1 MQVLFVKDVLINCT
15 LWKVLSARRKC
26 IIHFFLPF
34 LTFFL
39 IWWVFQCHEG
49 TDFYK
54 QTFVSLVQNTSIL
67 MKKRQQWVFIDV
79 MYYSTAFLKFLFSKN
94 VSYLFCL
101 LRCTYFCLNG
111 PAEKTKLL
119 YFLHISHFNL
129 LLKNSFC
136 HLSHFDSLPLWIIK
150 TFFKCSILLF
160 CQVFFLLCNRMYSSF
175 ALFEPLSPPA
185 GWFEKNL
192 FIWWLWCNF
201 ILCNHCPL
209 GFKFG
214 NSVDQS
220 LTRNK

>member
-1 MQVLFVKDVLINCT
+1 MFWLIVHFEKCWAHVANVLFT
-15 LWKVLSARRKC
+15 
-26 IIHFFLPF
+26 FFCLF
-34 LTFFL
+34 LAFFL

-67 MKKRQQWVFIDV
+67 MKKRQQWVFINV

-175 ALFEPLSPPA
+175 ALFECYRPLLVDLRQNPLYLTALMQLYFMQPLST
-185 GWFEKNL
+185 
-192 FIWWLWCNF
+192 WLV
-201 ILCNHCPL
+201 
-209 GFKFG
+209 KFG

>member
-1 MQVLFVKDVLINCT
+1 MFWLIVHFEKCWAHVANVFTFFCLFL
-15 LWKVLSARRKC
+15 A
-26 IIHFFLPF
+26 
-34 LTFFL
+34 FFL

-67 MKKRQQWVFIDV
+67 MKKQQQWVFINV

-175 ALFEPLSPPA
+175 ALFEPLSPPV
-185 GWFEKNL
+185 GWIETKPSL
-192 FIWWLWCNF
+192 FD
-201 ILCNHCPL
+201 
-209 GFKFG
+209 GFDATLFYAAIVHLAWQVWEFSG
-214 NSVDQS
+214 SIPNRQ
-220 LTRNK
+220 